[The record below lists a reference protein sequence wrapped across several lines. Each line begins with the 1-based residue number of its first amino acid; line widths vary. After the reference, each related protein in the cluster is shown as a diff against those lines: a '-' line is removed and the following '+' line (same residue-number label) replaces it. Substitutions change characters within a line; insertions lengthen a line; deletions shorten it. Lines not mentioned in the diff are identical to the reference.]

1 MCLFT
6 AGAKATSGA
15 GRANRAL
22 LWKASLG
29 TQIASG
35 PMTYEVDGKQYVTA
49 ISASR
54 LCVFGLRE

>member
-1 MCLFT
+1 VLFT
-6 AGAKATSGA
+6 GGREGYFQGA
-15 GRANRAL
+15 GPRTGAL

-54 LCVFGLRE
+54 VRLRLA